1 MKVNIVVAIL
11 AVSLMGNSCNSALE
25 ERIDALENRVAELET
40 SPAATPIQPVSFK
53 ETDNSTI
60 ETASVEGAAPVFSFK
75 EETYDFGDITDG
87 DVVEHVFTFT
97 NTGDAPLVI
106 QDAKA
111 SCGCTIPK
119 KPEQPVAPGE
129 TSEIG
134 VKFNSSGKTGVVK
147 KAITLTANT
156 NPTVTQLYITAN
168 IAPKAPGAVGPLRK
182 K

>member
-1 MKVNIVVAIL
+1 MKINIIVAAL
-11 AVSLMGNSCNSALE
+11 AVGLLGSSCNSALE
-25 ERIDALENRVAELET
+25 ERIDALENRVAELEA
-40 SPAATPIQPVSFK
+40 SPATPIQPASFK
-53 ETDNSTI
+53 EADNSSLK
-60 ETASVEGAAPVFSFK
+60 TASTNGAAPQFSFK
-75 EETYDFGDITDG
+75 EETYDFGDITEG
-87 DVVEHVFTFT
+87 DVVEHIFTFT

-134 VKFNSSGKTGVVK
+134 VKFNSSSKSGVVK
-147 KAITLTANT
+147 KAITITANT
-156 NPTVTQLYITAN
+156 NPAVTQLYITAN
-168 IAPKAPGAVGPLRK
+168 IAPRAPEAVGPLRK

>member
-1 MKVNIVVAIL
+1 MIVAAL
-11 AVSLMGNSCNSALE
+11 AVSLMSSSCNSVLE

-40 SPAATPIQPVSFK
+40 PSSAPVQSTSFE
-53 ETDNSTI
+53 ETDNTVI
-60 ETASVEGAAPVFSFK
+60 KTASADGAAPEFSFK
-75 EETYDFGDITDG
+75 EETYDFGDITEG
-87 DVVEHVFTFT
+87 DVVEHVFAFT

-111 SCGCTIPK
+111 SCGCTIPN

-134 VKFNSSGKTGVVK
+134 VKFNSSGKSGVVK

-156 NPTVTQLYITAN
+156 DPTVTQLYITAN
-168 IAPKAPGAVGPLRK
+168 IAPKAPEAVGPLRK

>member
-1 MKVNIVVAIL
+1 MKINMIVAAL
-11 AVSLMGNSCNSALE
+11 AVSLLGSSCNSALE

-40 SPAATPIQPVSFK
+40 PSSTPIQPASF
-53 ETDNSTI
+53 EEADNSLL
-60 ETASVEGAAPVFSFK
+60 ETAPTNGAAPTFSFK
-75 EETYDFGDITDG
+75 EETYDFGDITQG

-134 VKFNSSGKTGVVK
+134 VKFNSTGKSGVVK
-147 KAITLTANT
+147 KAITITANT
-156 NPTVTQLYITAN
+156 NPAVTQLYITAN
-168 IAPKAPGAVGPLRK
+168 IAPQALKAVGPLRK